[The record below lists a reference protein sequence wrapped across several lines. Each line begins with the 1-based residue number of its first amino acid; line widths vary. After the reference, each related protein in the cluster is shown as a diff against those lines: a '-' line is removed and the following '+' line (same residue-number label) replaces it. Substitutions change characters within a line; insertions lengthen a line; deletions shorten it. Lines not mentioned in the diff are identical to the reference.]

1 MTSKPLPRELAP
13 EALRRACDPGQF
25 AFETTAELKNSFET
39 AGELKKTAE
48 VLGQGRAVEAI
59 RFGIG
64 IAREGYNLFAMG
76 REGMGR
82 RTIVRAFLERD
93 APRREVPPDW
103 CYVFNFE
110 VAHRPKAIPMPPGRA
125 QKFQADMAHLVEDL
139 RTAIPAVFESDEY
152 RNRRQEIESNLGEH
166 QESAIG
172 TVGEHAKAQG
182 IALLRTPAGFGFA
195 PIKGDGVM
203 GPKEF
208 AKLPEDEQKRLEG
221 AIAELQKELEH
232 AIHEMP
238 KWRREAQRGLRELN
252 REVIRAVV
260 ASLIEELK
268 TAYAD
273 IAQVV
278 QYLAAVQADVLDH
291 AEAFQQSKDGET
303 PTLFGIPLPQADTSE
318 TTLRRYQ
325 VNVLIAHEPAQDGGG
340 APIVYEDNP
349 THANLIGRIEHIAQM
364 GTLVT
369 DFTLIKPGALHR
381 ANGGYLILD
390 ALKVLTQ
397 PFAWEVLKRALRSRE
412 IRTESL
418 GQALSLISTVSLE
431 PEPIPLD
438 VKVVLVGDRRLYYL
452 LHEYDPEFGEL
463 FKVAVDFEDDVARS
477 PETDAHYAQVI
488 AGIAQREQLRP
499 LDRGAVARAIER
511 GARVADD
518 AERLS
523 LNMRGLADLL
533 READYWASVAG
544 RSVIGTEDVQHAIDT
559 GERRTGRIRERLRE
573 EMLRGTL
580 LIDSAGTRVGQVN
593 GLAVAELG
601 GFAFGMP
608 RRITARARFGSGRVL
623 DIERESELGG
633 PIHSK
638 GVLILSG
645 FLAGRYVPNEP
656 LSLAASLVFEQSYGG
671 IEGDSASSAE
681 LYALLSALADLP
693 IRQSIAVTGSVNQQ
707 GDVQAIGAVNE
718 KIEGFFDL
726 CVARGL
732 NGEQGVLVP
741 AANVQHLMLRAD
753 VIEAVGAGRF
763 HIYPVSTIDQGIE
776 QLTGVPAGERGPGG
790 VYPPGS
796 VNARVERRL
805 ADFAARGKAAGS
817 ERQSRKSWRGTRP
830 QKQ

>member
-1 MTSKPLPRELAP
+1 MTSSSLPGELPAD
-13 EALRRACDPGQF
+13 ALRRACDPSQF
-25 AFETTAELKNSFET
+25 TFETTAELTEP
-39 AGELKKTAE
+39 AE
-48 VLGQGRAVEAI
+48 VLGQARAVDAI
-59 RFGIG
+59 AFGIG
-64 IAREGYNLFAMG
+64 ITREGYNLYAMG
-76 REGMGR
+76 PEGIGR
-82 RTIVRAFLERD
+82 RTIVRAFLERE
-93 APRREVPPDW
+93 APRRDVPSDW

-110 VAHRPKAIPMPPGRA
+110 TAHRPRAIALPPGRA
-125 QKFQADMAHLVEDL
+125 SKFQADMAHLVEDL

-152 RNRRQEIESNLGEH
+152 RNRRQEIESQLGEQ

-182 IALLRTPAGFGFA
+182 IALLRTPGGFGFA

-203 GPKEF
+203 GSKEF
-208 AKLPEDEQKRLEG
+208 AKLPEEEQRRMER
-221 AIAELQKELEH
+221 AIAELQKELER

-238 KWRREAQRGLRELN
+238 KWRREAQRRLRELN
-252 REVIRAVV
+252 REVIRNVV
-260 ASLIEELK
+260 ATLIEELK

-273 IAQVV
+273 IEPVV
-278 QYLAAVQADVLDH
+278 QYLTAVQNDVLDH
-291 AEAFQQSKDGET
+291 AEAFQQAKDGET
-303 PTLFGIPLPQADTSE
+303 PTLFGIPLQQPDSGE
-318 TTLRRYQ
+318 STLRRYQ
-325 VNVLIAHEPAQDGGG
+325 VNVLIAHEAAADGGG
-340 APIVYEDNP
+340 APIVHEDNP
-349 THANLIGRIEHIAQM
+349 THANLVGRIEHIAQM

-369 DFTLIKPGALHR
+369 DFTLIKAGALHR

-397 PFAWEVLKRALRSRE
+397 PFAWEALKRALRSRE

-438 VKVVLVGDRRLYYL
+438 LKIVLFGDRRLYYL

-463 FKVAVDFEDDVARS
+463 FKVAVDFEDDVARGAQI
-477 PETDAHYAQVI
+477 DAHYAHVI
-488 AGIAQREQLRP
+488 ADIARREQLRP

-511 GARVADD
+511 GARLASD

-523 LNMRGLADLL
+523 LNMRSLADLL
-533 READYWASVAG
+533 RESDYWASVAG
-544 RSVIGTEDVQHAIDT
+544 RAVIQTEDVQHAIDT
-559 GERRTGRIRERLRE
+559 GERRMDRVRERLRE
-573 EMLRGTL
+573 EVLRGTL
-580 LIDSAGTRVGQVN
+580 LIDSSGTRVGQVN

-608 RRITARARFGSGRVL
+608 RRITARARFGGGRVL

-681 LYALLSALADLP
+681 LYALLSALADVP
-693 IRQSIAVTGSVNQQ
+693 IRQGLAVTGSVNQQ
-707 GDVQAIGAVNE
+707 GDVQAIGSVNE

-726 CVARGL
+726 CQARGL
-732 NGEQGVLVP
+732 SGEQGVLVP
-741 AANVQHLMLRAD
+741 ASNVQHLMLRAD
-753 VIEAVGAGRF
+753 VIEAVAAGRF
-763 HIYPVSTIDQGIE
+763 HIHPVATIDQGIE
-776 QLTGVPAGERGPGG
+776 CLTGVAAGERGPGG
-790 VYPPGS
+790 AYPPGS
-796 VNARVERRL
+796 INARVERRL
-805 ADFAARGKAAGS
+805 AEFAERSKAAGA
-817 ERQSRKSWRGTRP
+817 ERQGRKSWRGTTQIKR
-830 QKQ
+830 